1 MKRDPIYI
9 VRMFAIS
16 LLMSAA
22 CGTSSVHYAYYD
34 ECDAAVPDSECYATR
49 RDPDSDQVALA
60 TEIANRW
67 IEEHPVEEQ
76 VWDWGPSVL
85 MYSLTE
91 LYRVTGD
98 ERLREYY
105 KSWLDY
111 RIGQGYQVIWSD
123 HCPPAI
129 TAISLLSETSTDEYR
144 KVVDDV
150 FNYLDNVAPRLE
162 GGITHNGQLASTPS
176 IWLDSLFMFG
186 MVMTRWAELTED
198 PARLDMLSE
207 QVGIF
212 AERMQRES
220 GLMQHAYGLPLTDND
235 VHWLRG
241 NSWVAASL
249 SDYFR
254 ARVRRGETD
263 PGVEQ
268 VLRDQVRGV
277 MELQDP
283 ETGLWW
289 TVMDR
294 PGEIYLETSGSALFA
309 YGIARAYRYG
319 ILGETELAS
328 ARRAVEGVKQQIR
341 DDAQG
346 RPIVTGI
353 SKGTDPGTFEQYAA
367 VQLGEDIHYG
377 VGAAILAL
385 IETSGLPE

>member
-1 MKRDPIYI
+1 
-9 VRMFAIS
+9 
-16 LLMSAA
+16 
-22 CGTSSVHYAYYD
+22 
-34 ECDAAVPDSECYATR
+34 
-49 RDPDSDQVALA
+49 
-60 TEIANRW
+60 
-67 IEEHPVEEQ
+67 
-76 VWDWGPSVL
+76 
-85 MYSLTE
+85 
-91 LYRVTGD
+91 
-98 ERLREYY
+98 
-105 KSWLDY
+105 LDY

-129 TAISLLSETSTDEYR
+129 TAISLLSDTSTDEYQQ
-144 KVVDDV
+144 VVDDV

-162 GGITHNGQLASTPS
+162 GGITHNGTLASTPS

-220 GLMQHAYGLPLTDND
+220 GLMQHAYGLPLADND

-241 NSWVAASL
+241 NSWVTASL
-249 SDYFR
+249 SDYLR
-254 ARVRRGETD
+254 VRVRRGETD
-263 PGVEQ
+263 PDVEQ

-277 MELQDP
+277 MELQDS

-294 PGEIYLETSGSALFA
+294 PGDIYLETSGSALFA
-309 YGIARAYRYG
+309 YGMARAYRYG
-319 ILGETELAS
+319 ILGEEELAS

-341 DDAQG
+341 TDEQG

-385 IETSGLPE
+385 VETSGLPE

>member
-1 MKRDPIYI
+1 MKPVPIHI
-9 VRMFAIS
+9 VRALGIY
-16 LLMSAA
+16 LLMGVAG
-22 CGTSSVHYAYYD
+22 CTSSVQHSYYD
-34 ECDAAVPDSECYATR
+34 ECDAAVPDSECFATG
-49 RDPDSDQVALA
+49 RDPDSEQVALA

-67 IEEHPVEEQ
+67 IDEHPVEEL

-98 ERLREYY
+98 ERLPEYY

-111 RIGQGYQVIWSD
+111 RIEQGYQVIWSD

-129 TAISLLSETSTDEYR
+129 TAISLLSDTSTDEYQQ
-144 KVVDDV
+144 VVDDV
-150 FNYLDNVAPRLE
+150 FNYLDDAPRLE
-162 GGITHNGQLASTPS
+162 GGITHNGTLASTPS

-186 MVMTRWAELTED
+186 MVMTRWSELTDD

-207 QVGIF
+207 QVAIF
-212 AERMQRES
+212 ADRMQRES
-220 GLMQHAYGLPLTDND
+220 GLMQHAYGLPLTDD
-235 VHWLRG
+235 GVHWLRG
-241 NSWVAASL
+241 NSWVTASL

-254 ARVRRGETD
+254 VRVRRGETD

-268 VLRDQVRGV
+268 VLRDQVRGAIA
-277 MELQDP
+277 LQDS
-283 ETGLWW
+283 ESGLWW

-309 YGIARAYRYG
+309 FGIARAYRYG
-319 ILGETELAS
+319 ILGEEERAS
-328 ARRAVEGVKQQIR
+328 AQRAVEGVKQQIR
-341 DDAQG
+341 SDEQG

-353 SKGTDPGTFEQYAA
+353 SKSTDPGTFEQYAA